1 MFQYMTILPKIVKT
15 RQEELVLLVMLET
28 FHFSTRHDI
37 GDYLCQSLLLIHFGM
52 FLIWQPLLKENQR
65 ITWAKSLLFITF
77 TLILV
82 YWVNWFL
89 ITLWLVL
96 LIGFVGGRVTTRRR
110 ERNVYMFVMAFLIF
124 ELLISVVPQMFSIS
138 LNKTIYNAYLFGMPL
153 LPLILLITPNTF
165 SKKSN
170 ETVDILLATTISFL
184 AVILALGSL
193 VLMYHNNTDYI
204 ISLIQALIA
213 VGILLVSIS
222 WLLSPHSGFGG
233 LSQLWTTSLLNIGTP
248 FEQWLTN
255 LSDQKQ
261 SQQSPADFLDTAM
274 RELVSLPWIAGA
286 TWTGGSTHGI
296 YGELTRYEIHM
307 DISNHPLTLFTHVA
321 PAGVMSLHCNLLVQ
335 LIETF
340 YTAKKHEQEL
350 AQQAHLHAIYETGA
364 RVTHDIKNLLQSL
377 QTLTALLDTTS
388 DETRV
393 KSLLL
398 LQKQLPHITQRLQL
412 ALNKLQS
419 PEKKSPDNILAT
431 TWWKEM
437 TNRRKES
444 QITFQGIIDIDTLI
458 PEELFSS
465 VVENLLENAIQKRQ
479 VDPDVLITVTLII
492 ESNSIALTVTDT
504 GHAVVEKIIKSILK
518 EHIAS
523 DNGHGIGLYQAAR
536 QAESEDYILR
546 LTENRDGNVS
556 FMLSKQI
563 TNEA

>member
-1 MFQYMTILPKIVKT
+1 MTMLPKIVKA

-28 FHFSTRHDI
+28 FHFSIRHEI

-65 ITWAKSLLFITF
+65 ITWGKSLLFITF

-124 ELLISVVPQMFSIS
+124 ELLISVVPQMFSLS

-153 LPLILLITPNTF
+153 FPLILLITPNTF

-248 FEQWLTN
+248 FEQWLAN

-261 SQQSPADFLDTAM
+261 SQQSPADFLDMAM

-296 YGELTRYEIHM
+296 YGELTRHEIHM

-350 AQQAHLHAIYETGA
+350 AQQAHLYAIYETGA

-377 QTLTALLDTTS
+377 QTMTALLNTTS
-388 DETRV
+388 DETRD
-393 KSLLL
+393 KSLSL

-412 ALNKLQS
+412 ALNKLQA
-419 PEKKSPDNILAT
+419 PEKKSSDSILAT
-431 TWWKEM
+431 TWWKEI
-437 TNRRKES
+437 TNRRKDS
-444 QITFQGIIDIDTLI
+444 QIKFQGIIDIDTLI

-518 EHIAS
+518 EQVAS

-536 QAESEDYILR
+536 QAESEGYILR